1 MAHFSWRRILANLRI
16 GHLLL
21 IVLLLAALIFLIATY
36 SIKRNR
42 AALLEVMSHQGESL
56 IQALVL
62 AGENIV
68 ASRAL
73 IEETVADQLTD
84 LALNLDSWYN
94 SGSLSEAKLTQVARR
109 SGYLRID
116 ILNQSGNVLLTSEP
130 PADLSI
136 YLGPDR
142 KLLAGIQEVLNGQ
155 ADSALLQLSSSS
167 QLPDGGTLMIR
178 KGKFKPVYILI
189 LTSARYLEEL
199 ERQTGIGY
207 LVQRMGQEPGIEF
220 VAMQAPEGIVF
231 ASKNIEELYKIETD
245 PFLQEALA
253 KKQTK
258 SRIARF
264 QGKKLLEVVRPFQST
279 QYPEGI
285 FRIGLSLDS
294 YDQTV
299 ESFTRQTILVSVA
312 IFLVG
317 LLLVGFVMVN
327 QNVRS
332 LSEALQKTESLNLSI
347 LESMDSAVLAVDA
360 AGNITTFNQLAEK
373 LFSLSRQ
380 SVIGENYSKVFPKD
394 EWLISQILEKKSKI
408 KDFEVRFK
416 TLAGEEKTLL
426 VNSSGIFNQPG
437 QMQGAL
443 AVIHDITELKR
454 LEEESKRSERLSA
467 LGNLAAGVAHEIRNP
482 LNAISIA
489 AQRLKSEF
497 KPTSA
502 EEDYQNFLSNILS
515 EIKRLDQIVIQFL
528 SLARSQKLNLEPTDS
543 AAYLSE
549 ILNLVKVEAEA
560 KGIRV
565 QSRLSDSATL
575 KIDRPEMKKALLNII
590 LNGMEAMQSG
600 GTLTVETRH
609 RTGADVLEIVI
620 SDTGKGIPAE
630 DISKIFQPYFS
641 TKEKGS
647 GLGLAIAHRI
657 VTDHKGK
664 IEVKSE
670 VGKGTSFVIS
680 LPMERGG

>member
-1 MAHFSWRRILANLRI
+1 MVHFSWRRILANLRI

-21 IVLLLAALIFLIATY
+21 IVFLLAALIFLIATY
-36 SIKRNR
+36 SIKKNR

-94 SGSLSEAKLTQVARR
+94 SGSLSDAKLTQVARR

-116 ILNQSGNVLLTSEP
+116 FLNQSGNILLTSEP

-155 ADSALLQLSSSS
+155 ADSALLQLSSSN
-167 QLPDGGTLMIR
+167 LLADGGILMIR
-178 KGKFKPVYILI
+178 KGKFKPVHILI
-189 LTSARYLEEL
+189 LTSARYLEEV

-245 PFLQEALA
+245 PFLQESLA

-258 SRIARF
+258 SRIAKF

-294 YDQTV
+294 YNQTV

-317 LLLVGFVMVN
+317 LLLVGFVIVN
-327 QNVRS
+327 QSVRS
-332 LSEALQKTESLNLSI
+332 LREALQKTESLTLSI

-360 AGNITTFNQLAEK
+360 AGKITTFNQLAEK

-437 QMQGAL
+437 QLQGAL

-467 LGNLAAGVAHEIRNP
+467 LGNLAAGVAHEVRNP

-497 KPTSA
+497 KPTSS

-528 SLARSQKLNLEPTDS
+528 SLARSQKLNLELTDS
-543 AAYLSE
+543 ASYLTE

-565 QSRLSDSATL
+565 LSKLSDSARL

-609 RTGADVLEIVI
+609 KNEADVLEIII
-620 SDTGKGIPAE
+620 SDTGRGIPAD
-630 DISKIFQPYFS
+630 DITKIFQPYFS

-647 GLGLAIAHRI
+647 GLGLALAHRI
-657 VTDHKGK
+657 VIDHKGK

-670 VGKGTSFVIS
+670 IGKGTSFVIS
-680 LPMERGG
+680 FPISV

>member
-1 MAHFSWRRILANLRI
+1 MANSSWRKILANLRI

-21 IVLLLAALIFLIATY
+21 IVFLLAALIFLFATY
-36 SIKRNR
+36 SIRRNR

-56 IQALVL
+56 IKALVL
-62 AGENIV
+62 AAENIV

-73 IEETVADQLTD
+73 IDETVADELTD

-94 SGSLSEAKLTQVARR
+94 SGSLTNAKLAQVARR

-116 ILNQSGNVLLTSEP
+116 LLNQSGNVLLTSEP
-130 PADLSI
+130 LPDLSI
-136 YLGPDR
+136 YLGQDK
-142 KLLAGIQEVLNGQ
+142 KLLAGIQEVLIGQ
-155 ADSALLQLSSSS
+155 ADSAFLQLSPSSR
-167 QLPDGGTLMIR
+167 LPDGGTLMIR
-178 KGKFKPVYILI
+178 KGKFKPVYLLILI
-189 LTSARYLEEL
+189 SARYLQEV

-207 LVQRMGQEPGIEF
+207 LVQKMGQEPGIEF

-231 ASKNIEELYKIETD
+231 ASKNVEELYKIETD

-264 QGKKLLEVVRPFQST
+264 QGRKLLEVVRPFQST

-294 YDQTV
+294 YNQTV
-299 ESFTRQTILVSVA
+299 KSFIRQTILVSVA

-317 LLLVGFVMVN
+317 LLLVGLVIVN
-327 QNVRS
+327 QNIRS
-332 LSEALQKTESLNLSI
+332 LKEALQKTESLNLSI
-347 LESMDSAVLAVDA
+347 LESMDSAVLAADA
-360 AGNITTFNQLAEK
+360 AGKITTFNQLAEK

-416 TLAGEEKTLL
+416 TLSGEEKILL

-437 QMQGAL
+437 QLQGAL

-467 LGNLAAGVAHEIRNP
+467 LGNLAAGVAHEVRNP

-489 AQRLKSEF
+489 AQRLKCEF
-497 KPTSA
+497 KPTSS

-515 EIKRLDQIVIQFL
+515 EIKRLDQIVNQFL
-528 SLARSQKLNLEPTDS
+528 SLARSQKLNLELTDS
-543 AAYLSE
+543 TAYLTE
-549 ILNLVKVEAEA
+549 ILSLVKVEAEA

-565 QSRLSDSATL
+565 QSRLSHSATL

-590 LNGMEAMQSG
+590 LNGMEAMESG
-600 GTLTVETRH
+600 GTLTVETRP
-609 RTGADVLEIVI
+609 RTEAGVLEIFI

-630 DISKIFQPYFS
+630 DITKIFQPYFS

-657 VTDHKGK
+657 VIDHKGK
-664 IEVKSE
+664 LEVKSE
-670 VGKGTSFVIS
+670 VGKGTSFVIG
-680 LPMERGG
+680 LPIAVSN

>member
-1 MAHFSWRRILANLRI
+1 MVHFSWRRILVNLRI

-21 IVLLLAALIFLIATY
+21 IVLLFAALIFLIATY
-36 SIKRNR
+36 SIRRNR
-42 AALLEVMSHQGESL
+42 TALLEVMSHQGESL
-56 IQALVL
+56 IKVLVL

-73 IEETVADQLTD
+73 IDQTVTDQLTD

-94 SGSLSEAKLTQVARR
+94 AGSLSNAKLTQVARR

-116 ILNQSGNVLLTSEP
+116 FLNQSGSILLTSEL

-136 YLGPDR
+136 YLDPDQ
-142 KLLAGIQEVLNGQ
+142 KLLAGIQEVLSGQ

-189 LTSARYLEEL
+189 LISARYLQEV

-207 LVQRMGQEPGIEF
+207 LVQKMGQEPGIEF

-231 ASKNIEELYKIETD
+231 ASKNIDELYKIETD

-264 QGKKLLEVVRPFQST
+264 QGRKLLEVVRPFQST

-294 YDQTV
+294 YNQSV

-317 LLLVGFVMVN
+317 LLLVGFVIVN

-332 LSEALQKTESLNLSI
+332 LREALQKTESLNLSI

-360 AGNITTFNQLAEK
+360 AGKITTFNQLAEK

-380 SVIGENYSKVFPKD
+380 SIVGEDYSKVFPED

-408 KDFEVRFK
+408 KDFEVRFR
-416 TLAGEEKTLL
+416 TLAGEEKILL

-437 QMQGAL
+437 QLQGAL
-443 AVIHDITELKR
+443 AVVHDITELKR

-467 LGNLAAGVAHEIRNP
+467 LGNLAAGVAHEVRNP
-482 LNAISIA
+482 LNSISIA
-489 AQRLKSEF
+489 TQRLKSEF

-502 EEDYQNFLSNILS
+502 EQDYQNFLSNILS
-515 EIKRLDQIVIQFL
+515 EIKRLDQIVNQFV
-528 SLARSQKLNLEPTDS
+528 SLARCQKLNLGPTDS
-543 AAYLSE
+543 AAYLNE

-560 KGIRV
+560 KGIKV
-565 QSRLSDSATL
+565 LSQLSESVTL

-590 LNGMEAMQSG
+590 LNGMEAMESG

-609 RTGADVLEIVI
+609 RTEADVLEIFI
-620 SDTGKGIPAE
+620 TDTGKGIPAD
-630 DISKIFQPYFS
+630 DITKIFQPYFS

-657 VTDHKGK
+657 VTDHKGR

-670 VGKGTSFVIS
+670 IGKGTSFVIS
-680 LPMERGG
+680 LPAAV

>member
-1 MAHFSWRRILANLRI
+1 MVHFSWRRILANLRI

-21 IVLLLAALIFLIATY
+21 IVFLLAALIFLIATY
-36 SIKRNR
+36 SIKKNR

-94 SGSLSEAKLTQVARR
+94 SGSLSDAKLTQVARR

-116 ILNQSGNVLLTSEP
+116 FLNQSGNILLTSEP

-155 ADSALLQLSSSS
+155 ADSALLQLSSSN
-167 QLPDGGTLMIR
+167 LLADGGILMIR
-178 KGKFKPVYILI
+178 KGKFKPVHILI
-189 LTSARYLEEL
+189 LTSARYLEEV

-245 PFLQEALA
+245 PFLQESLA

-258 SRIARF
+258 SRIAKF

-294 YDQTV
+294 YNQTV

-317 LLLVGFVMVN
+317 LLLVGFVIVN
-327 QNVRS
+327 QSVRS
-332 LSEALQKTESLNLSI
+332 LREALQKTESLTLSI

-360 AGNITTFNQLAEK
+360 AGKITTFNQLAEK

-437 QMQGAL
+437 QLQGAL

-467 LGNLAAGVAHEIRNP
+467 LGNLAAGVAHEVRNP

-497 KPTSA
+497 KPTSS

-528 SLARSQKLNLEPTDS
+528 SLARSQKLNLELTDS
-543 AAYLSE
+543 ASYLTE

-565 QSRLSDSATL
+565 LSKLSDSARL

-600 GTLTVETRH
+600 GTLTVETRQK
-609 RTGADVLEIVI
+609 TGADVLEIFI
-620 SDTGKGIPAE
+620 SDTGRGIPAE
-630 DISKIFQPYFS
+630 DITKIFQPYFS

-657 VTDHKGK
+657 VTDHRGK
-664 IEVKSE
+664 IEVRSE
-670 VGKGTSFVIS
+670 IGKGTSFVIG
-680 LPMERGG
+680 LPIETGG